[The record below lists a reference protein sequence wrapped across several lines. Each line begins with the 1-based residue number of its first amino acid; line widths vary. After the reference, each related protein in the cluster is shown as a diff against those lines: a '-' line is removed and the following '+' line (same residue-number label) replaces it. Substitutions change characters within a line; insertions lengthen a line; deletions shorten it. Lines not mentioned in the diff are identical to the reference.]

1 MASRDEWSTLCK
13 AFGAA
18 VRTRREELDLSQEE
32 LGIRAGEM
40 DRTYVS
46 GIERGVRN
54 PTLKIIG
61 RLAKALHTKP
71 SKLLASA
78 DNQTH
83 AASARAATGAGAGG
97 TPSSG
102 RTKHGLS

>member
-1 MASRDEWSTLCK
+1 MASRDEWSSLCK

-18 VRTRREELDLSQEE
+18 VRARREALDLSQEE

-61 RLAKALHTKP
+61 RLAKALGTRT
-71 SKLLASA
+71 SKLLA
-78 DNQTH
+78 
-83 AASARAATGAGAGG
+83 AAEDR
-97 TPSSG
+97 
-102 RTKHGLS
+102 

>member
-1 MASRDEWSTLCK
+1 MASRDEWSSLCR

-18 VRTRREELDLSQEE
+18 VRARREELDLSQEE

-61 RLAKALHTKP
+61 RLAKALATKP
-71 SKLLASA
+71 SRLLAPA
-78 DNQTH
+78 E
-83 AASARAATGAGAGG
+83 
-97 TPSSG
+97 
-102 RTKHGLS
+102 RT

>member
-1 MASRDEWSTLCK
+1 VTHRPWLHRPRPPTLSRVGSKDRWDALCG

-18 VRTRREELDLSQEE
+18 VRAQREKLGISQEE
-32 LGIRAGEM
+32 LGFRADL

-61 RLAKALHTKP
+61 RLAKALGTQA
-71 SKLLASA
+71 SRLLATA
-78 DNQTH
+78 E
-83 AASARAATGAGAGG
+83 RAG
-97 TPSSG
+97 
-102 RTKHGLS
+102 

>member
-1 MASRDEWSTLCK
+1 MVPRDEWSGLCR

-18 VRTRREELDLSQEE
+18 VRARREELDLTQEE
-32 LGIRAGEM
+32 LGFRSGL

-61 RLAKALHTKP
+61 RLAKALGTAAH
-71 SKLLASA
+71 KLLA
-78 DNQTH
+78 
-83 AASARAATGAGAGG
+83 AAERA
-97 TPSSG
+97 
-102 RTKHGLS
+102 